1 MINLKD
7 FQIISP
13 YLTKNGD
20 FTPPKLK
27 IGKNNE
33 QANQGCLGMK
43 YTVKVRENVCN
54 HI

>member
-1 MINLKD
+1 MITLKD

-13 YLTKNGD
+13 YLKNGD

-33 QANQGCLGMK
+33 QANKGCLGMK
-43 YTVKVRENVCN
+43 YAAKVRENVCN
-54 HI
+54 HL